1 MTSKRKRTRAWARL
15 IVLALLSFLA
25 LGPML
30 YTFLNSFSSGFS
42 YSLIPEV
49 WSLQGWKE
57 VFWNRPHYL
66 AKFWNSLGLAAA
78 IVAGQMLVS
87 CLAGYGFSKFRFRG
101 KEPLFFLIIVL
112 MMMPYQ
118 VTLVSNYLM
127 LDKLGL
133 VGSQLALILPA
144 VFSPFGVF
152 LLRQVFDTCPNDI
165 LESARL
171 DGAGNL
177 RILFGILAP
186 RCRAGVVSLGILSF
200 IDAWNMVEQPI
211 VFLQSDYDYPLS
223 VFLTRMSGQDVGVLC
238 TCGVLAALPVVL
250 LFLYY
255 DRELTEGVTLSQL

>member
-1 MTSKRKRTRAWARL
+1 MRKRTSVAKL
-15 IVLALLSFLA
+15 IVLSMLSVIA

-30 YTFLNSFSSGFS
+30 YTFVNSFSGSTAYGLF
-42 YSLIPEV
+42 PAE

-78 IVAGQMLVS
+78 IVLGQVLVS
-87 CLAGYGFSKFRFRG
+87 CLAGYGFSKFLFPG
-101 KEPLFFLIIVL
+101 KETMFFLVILL

-133 VGSQLALILPA
+133 VGSRWALILPG

-165 LESARL
+165 LEAARL

-177 RILFGILAP
+177 RILFGILVP
-186 RCRAGVVSLGILSF
+186 RCRAGIISLGILSF

-211 VFLQSDYDYPLS
+211 VYLKSEYDYPLS
-223 VFLTRMSGQDVGVLC
+223 VFLTRMNGQNVGVLC

-255 DRELTEGVTLSQL
+255 DQELTEGVTLSHL

>member
-1 MTSKRKRTRAWARL
+1 MKKRTSAAKL
-15 IVLALLSFLA
+15 ICLSLLAAIA

-30 YTFLNSFSSGFS
+30 YTFLNSFSGGAA
-42 YSLIPEV
+42 YGLIPTQ

-66 AKFWNSLGLAAA
+66 AKFWNSLGLSAA
-78 IVAGQMLVS
+78 IVLGQVLLS
-87 CLAGYGFSKFRFRG
+87 CLAGYGFSRFRFPG
-101 KEPLFFLIIVL
+101 KEALFFLVILL

-133 VGSQLALILPA
+133 VRSRWALILPA
-144 VFSPFGVF
+144 MFSPFGVF
-152 LLRQVFDTCPNDI
+152 LLRQVFDTCPSDI
-165 LESARL
+165 LEAARL

-177 RILFGILAP
+177 RILFGILVP
-186 RCRAGVVSLGILSF
+186 RCRAGVISLGILSF

-211 VFLQSDYDYPLS
+211 VFLKSEYDYPLS
-223 VFLTRMSGQDVGVLC
+223 VFLTRMNGQNIGVLC

-255 DRELTEGVTLSQL
+255 DQELTEGVTLTQL

>member
-1 MTSKRKRTRAWARL
+1 MKKRTSIARL
-15 IVLALLSFLA
+15 ILLSLLSMLA

-30 YTFLNSFSSGFS
+30 YTFLNAFSGGAS
-42 YSLIPEV
+42 YGLFPAE

-66 AKFWNSLGLAAA
+66 AKFWNSMGLAAA
-78 IVAGQMLVS
+78 IVLGQVFLS

-101 KEPLFFLIIVL
+101 REGLFFLVILL

-127 LDKLGL
+127 LSRLGL
-133 VGSQLALILPA
+133 VGSRWALILPG

-152 LLRQVFDTCPNDI
+152 LLRQVFDTCPNEM
-165 LESARL
+165 LEAARL
-171 DGAGNL
+171 DGAGNF
-177 RILFGILAP
+177 RILFRILVP
-186 RCRAGVVSLGILSF
+186 RCRAGVISLGILSF

-211 VFLQSDYDYPLS
+211 VYLKSEYDYPLS
-223 VFLTRMSGQDVGVLC
+223 VFLTRMDGQNIGVLC

-255 DRELTEGVTLSQL
+255 DQELTEGVTLTQL

>member
-1 MTSKRKRTRAWARL
+1 MKKRKSIAKIIIL
-15 IVLALLSFLA
+15 SLLSMIA

-30 YTFLNSFSSGFS
+30 YTFVNAFSECSS
-42 YSLIPEV
+42 YGLFPAEL
-49 WSLQGWKE
+49 SLQGWKA

-66 AKFWNSLGLAAA
+66 AKFWNSMGLTAA
-78 IVAGQMLVS
+78 IVIGQILIS

-101 KEPLFFLIIVL
+101 KEAMFFLVILL

-127 LDKLGL
+127 LDKLDL
-133 VGSQLALILPA
+133 VGSRWALILPS

-152 LLRQVFDTCPNDI
+152 LMRQVFDTCPDEL
-165 LESARL
+165 LEAARL

-177 RILFGILAP
+177 RILFHILVP
-186 RCRAGVVSLGILSF
+186 RCRAGVISLGILSF

-211 VFLQSDYDYPLS
+211 VYLKSEYDYPLS
-223 VFLTRMSGQDVGVLC
+223 VFLTRMDGQNIGVLC
-238 TCGVLAALPVVL
+238 TCGVLAAVPVVL

-255 DRELTEGVTLSQL
+255 DQELTEGVTMTQL

>member
-1 MTSKRKRTRAWARL
+1 MRKRTSAAKL
-15 IVLALLSFLA
+15 VVLSLLSVIA

-30 YTFLNSFSSGFS
+30 YTFANSFSGSTAYGLF
-42 YSLIPEV
+42 PAE

-66 AKFWNSLGLAAA
+66 AKFRNSLGMALM
-78 IVAGQMLVS
+78 IVLGQVLVS
-87 CLAGYGFSKFRFRG
+87 CLAGYGFSKFRFKG
-101 KEPLFFLIIVL
+101 KGALFFVVILL
-112 MMMPYQ
+112 MMMPHQ

-133 VGSQLALILPA
+133 VGSQWALILPGM
-144 VFSPFGVF
+144 FSPFGVF

-165 LESARL
+165 LEAAQL

-177 RILFGILAP
+177 RILFSILVP
-186 RCRAGVVSLGILSF
+186 RCRAGVISLGILSF

-211 VFLQSDYDYPLS
+211 VYLKSEYDYPLS
-223 VFLTRMSGQDVGVLC
+223 VFLTRMNGQNVGVLC

-255 DRELTEGVTLSQL
+255 DQELTEGVTLSQL

>member
-1 MTSKRKRTRAWARL
+1 MRKRISIAKL
-15 IVLALLSFLA
+15 IILSLLSMIA

-30 YTFLNSFSSGFS
+30 YTFVNAFSGSTS
-42 YSLIPEV
+42 YALVPTE

-66 AKFWNSLGLAAA
+66 AKFWNSMGLSAA
-78 IVAGQMLVS
+78 IVLGQVLIS
-87 CLAGYGFSKFRFRG
+87 CLGGYGFSKFRFRG
-101 KEPLFFLIIVL
+101 KEALFFLVILL

-127 LDKLGL
+127 LDKLDL
-133 VGSQLALILPA
+133 VGSNWSLVLPG

-152 LLRQVFDTCPNDI
+152 LLRQVFDTCPDEL
-165 LESARL
+165 LEAARL

-177 RILFGILAP
+177 RILFHILVP
-186 RCRAGVVSLGILSF
+186 RCRAGVISLGILSF

-211 VFLQSDYDYPLS
+211 VYLKSGYDYPLS
-223 VFLTRMSGQDVGVLC
+223 VFLTRMDGQNLGVLC

-255 DRELTEGVTLSQL
+255 DQELTEGVTMTQL

>member
-1 MTSKRKRTRAWARL
+1 MRKRTSIINL
-15 IVLALLSFLA
+15 IILSLLSMIA

-30 YTFLNSFSSGFS
+30 YTFANAFSGSTS
-42 YSLIPEV
+42 YGLFPIE

-66 AKFWNSLGLAAA
+66 AKFWNSMGLAAA
-78 IVAGQMLVS
+78 IVLGQVLIS
-87 CLAGYGFSKFRFRG
+87 CLAGYGFSKFRFLG
-101 KEPLFFLIIVL
+101 KEALFFLVILL

-127 LDKLGL
+127 LDKLDL
-133 VGSQLALILPA
+133 VGSKWSLVLPG

-152 LLRQVFDTCPNDI
+152 LLRQVFDTCPNDL
-165 LESARL
+165 LEAARL

-177 RILFGILAP
+177 RILFGILVP
-186 RCRAGVVSLGILSF
+186 RCRAGVISLGILSF

-211 VFLQSDYDYPLS
+211 VFLKSEYDYPLS
-223 VFLTRMSGQDVGVLC
+223 VFLTRMRGSNIGVLC

-255 DRELTEGVTLSQL
+255 DQELTEGVTLTQL

>member
-1 MTSKRKRTRAWARL
+1 MRKRTSAPKL
-15 IVLALLSFLA
+15 IVLSLLSVIA

-30 YTFLNSFSSGFS
+30 YTFLNSFSGSVS
-42 YSLIPEV
+42 YGLLPVE

-66 AKFWNSLGLAAA
+66 VKFWNSLGLSAA
-78 IVAGQMLVS
+78 IVAGQVLLS

-101 KEPLFFLIIVL
+101 KEVLFFLVILL

-127 LDKLGL
+127 LERLRL
-133 VGSQLALILPA
+133 IGSQWALILPA
-144 VFSPFGVF
+144 MFSPFGVF
-152 LLRQVFDTCPNDI
+152 LLRQVFDTCPNDL
-165 LESARL
+165 LEAARL

-177 RILFGILAP
+177 RILFGILVP
-186 RCRAGVVSLGILSF
+186 RCRAGVISLGILSF

-211 VFLQSDYDYPLS
+211 VFLKSEYDYPLS
-223 VFLTRMSGQDVGVLC
+223 VFLTRMRGSNIGVLC

-255 DRELTEGVTLSQL
+255 DQELTEGVTLTQL

>member
-1 MTSKRKRTRAWARL
+1 MTKRKPGYVK
-15 IVLALLSFLA
+15 IFFLSIMAFFA

-30 YTFLNSFSSGFS
+30 YTFVNAFSGGSS
-42 YSLIPEV
+42 YGLFPTD
-49 WSLQGWKE
+49 WSIQGWKE

-66 AKFWNSLGLAAA
+66 VKFWNSLGLAAA
-78 IVAGQMLVS
+78 IVLGQVLLS

-101 KEPLFFLIIVL
+101 KEALFFLVILL

-127 LDKLGL
+127 LDKLRL
-133 VGSQLALILPA
+133 VGSRWALILPA

-165 LESARL
+165 LEAAKL

-177 RILFGILAP
+177 RILFGILVP
-186 RCRAGVVSLGILSF
+186 RCRGGVISLGILSF

-211 VFLQSDYDYPLS
+211 IYLRSEYDYPLS
-223 VFLTRMSGQDVGVLC
+223 VFLTRMRGQNIGVLC

-250 LFLYY
+250 LYLYY
-255 DRELTEGVTLSQL
+255 DRELTEGVTLTQL

>member
-1 MTSKRKRTRAWARL
+1 MRKRTSIINL
-15 IVLALLSFLA
+15 IILSLLSMIA

-30 YTFLNSFSSGFS
+30 YTFANAFSGSTS
-42 YSLIPEV
+42 YGLFPIE

-66 AKFWNSLGLAAA
+66 AKFWNSMGLAAA
-78 IVAGQMLVS
+78 IVLGQVLIS

-101 KEPLFFLIIVL
+101 KEALFFLVILL

-127 LDKLGL
+127 LDKLDL
-133 VGSQLALILPA
+133 VGSKWSLILPG

-152 LLRQVFDTCPNDI
+152 LLRQVFDTCPNEL
-165 LESARL
+165 LEAARL

-177 RILFGILAP
+177 RILFHILVP
-186 RCRAGVVSLGILSF
+186 RCRAVVISLGILSF

-211 VFLQSDYDYPLS
+211 VYLKSGYDYPLS
-223 VFLTRMSGQDVGVLC
+223 VFLTRMDEQNLGVLC

-255 DRELTEGVTLSQL
+255 DRELTKGVTMTQL

>member
-1 MTSKRKRTRAWARL
+1 MRKRTSVAKL
-15 IVLALLSFLA
+15 VVLSLLSVIA

-30 YTFLNSFSSGFS
+30 YTFANSFSGSTAYGLF
-42 YSLIPEV
+42 PAE

-78 IVAGQMLVS
+78 IVLGQVLVS
-87 CLAGYGFSKFRFRG
+87 CLAGYGFSKFLFPG
-101 KEPLFFLIIVL
+101 KETMFFLVILL

-133 VGSQLALILPA
+133 VGSRWALILPG

-165 LESARL
+165 LEAARL

-177 RILFGILAP
+177 RILFGILVP
-186 RCRAGVVSLGILSF
+186 RCRAGIISLGILSF

-211 VFLQSDYDYPLS
+211 VYLKSEYDYPLS
-223 VFLTRMSGQDVGVLC
+223 VFLTRMNGQNVGVLC

-255 DRELTEGVTLSQL
+255 DQELTEGVTLSHL

>member
-1 MTSKRKRTRAWARL
+1 MRRRTSPVKL
-15 IVLALLSFLA
+15 IVLALLSMIA

-30 YTFLNSFSSGFS
+30 YTFVNAFSGGGS
-42 YSLIPEV
+42 YGLFPTE

-78 IVAGQMLVS
+78 IVLGQVMVS
-87 CLAGYGFSKFRFRG
+87 CLAGFGFSKFRFPG
-101 KEPLFFLIIVL
+101 KEALFFLVILL

-118 VTLVSNYLM
+118 VTLVSNYLI

-133 VGSQLALILPA
+133 IGSQWALILPA
-144 VFSPFGVF
+144 AFSPFGVF
-152 LLRQVFDTCPNDI
+152 LLRQVFDTCSDDI
-165 LESARL
+165 LEAARL

-177 RILFGILAP
+177 RVLFRILVP
-186 RCRAGVVSLGILSF
+186 RCRAGVISLGILSF

-211 VFLQSDYDYPLS
+211 VFLKSGYDYPLS
-223 VFLTRMSGQDVGVLC
+223 VFLAAMNRQNSGVLC

-255 DRELTEGVTLSQL
+255 DRELTEGVSLSQL

>member
-1 MTSKRKRTRAWARL
+1 MRKRTSIAKL
-15 IVLALLSFLA
+15 IALSLLSVIA

-30 YTFLNSFSSGFS
+30 YTFGNAFSGNASYGLFPAEWSF
-42 YSLIPEV
+42 
-49 WSLQGWKE
+49 QGWKE

-66 AKFWNSLGLAAA
+66 AKFWNSLGLAAT
-78 IVAGQMLVS
+78 IVLGQVLVS
-87 CLAGYGFSKFRFRG
+87 CLAGYGFSKFRFPG
-101 KEPLFFLIIVL
+101 KEILFFLVILL

-133 VGSQLALILPA
+133 VGSKWALILPGI
-144 VFSPFGVF
+144 FSPFGVF

-165 LESARL
+165 LEAAQL

-177 RILFGILAP
+177 RVLFGILVP
-186 RCRAGVVSLGILSF
+186 RCRAGVISLGILSF

-211 VFLQSDYDYPLS
+211 VYLKSEYDYPLS
-223 VFLTRMSGQDVGVLC
+223 VFLTRLSGQNIGVLC

-255 DRELTEGVTLSQL
+255 DRELTEGVSLTQL

>member
-1 MTSKRKRTRAWARL
+1 MRKQSCSWGRFL
-15 IVLALLSFLA
+15 ILSFLSAIA

-30 YTFLNSFSSGFS
+30 YTFVNAFSGGVSGGLF
-42 YSLIPEV
+42 PTE

-66 AKFWNSLGLAAA
+66 AKFWNSLALSTG
-78 IVAGQMLVS
+78 IVLGQMLLS
-87 CLAGYGFSKFRFRG
+87 CFAGYGFSKFRFRG
-101 KEPLFFLIIVL
+101 KEILFFLVILL

-133 VGSQLALILPA
+133 VGSRWSLILPG

-152 LLRQVFDTCPNDI
+152 LLRQVFDTCPNEI
-165 LESARL
+165 LEAARL

-177 RILFGILAP
+177 RILFNILVP
-186 RCRAGVVSLGILSF
+186 RCRAGVISLGILSF

-211 VFLQSDYDYPLS
+211 VFLKSGYDYPLS
-223 VFLTRMSGQDVGVLC
+223 VFLTRMSGQNVGVLC
-238 TCGVLAALPVVL
+238 TCGVLAALPVLL

-255 DRELTEGVTLSQL
+255 DRELTEGVTLTQL

>member
-1 MTSKRKRTRAWARL
+1 MKKRISIAKL
-15 IVLALLSFLA
+15 IILSLLSLIA

-30 YTFLNSFSSGFS
+30 YTFVNAFSGSTS
-42 YSLIPEV
+42 YGLFPIE

-66 AKFWNSLGLAAA
+66 AKFWNSMGLASA
-78 IVAGQMLVS
+78 IVLGQVLIS
-87 CLAGYGFSKFRFRG
+87 CLAGYGFSKFRFQG
-101 KEPLFFLIIVL
+101 KEALFFLVILL

-127 LDKLGL
+127 LDKLNL
-133 VGSQLALILPA
+133 VGSKWSLILPG

-152 LLRQVFDTCPNDI
+152 LLRQVFDTCPNEL
-165 LESARL
+165 LEAARL

-177 RILFGILAP
+177 RILFHILVP
-186 RCRAGVVSLGILSF
+186 RCRAGVISLGILSF

-211 VFLQSDYDYPLS
+211 VYLKSGYDYPLS
-223 VFLTRMSGQDVGVLC
+223 VFLTRMDGQNLGVLC

-255 DRELTEGVTLSQL
+255 DRELTEGVTMTQL

>member
-1 MTSKRKRTRAWARL
+1 MRKRTSIINL
-15 IVLALLSFLA
+15 IILSLLSMIA

-30 YTFLNSFSSGFS
+30 YTFANAFSGSTS
-42 YSLIPEV
+42 YGLFPIE

-66 AKFWNSLGLAAA
+66 AKFWNSMGLASA
-78 IVAGQMLVS
+78 IVLGQVLIS
-87 CLAGYGFSKFRFRG
+87 CLAGYGFSKSRFRG
-101 KEPLFFLIIVL
+101 KEALFFLVILL

-127 LDKLGL
+127 LDKLDL
-133 VGSQLALILPA
+133 VGSKWSLILPG

-152 LLRQVFDTCPNDI
+152 LLRQVFDTCPNEL
-165 LESARL
+165 LEAARL

-177 RILFGILAP
+177 RILFHILVP
-186 RCRAGVVSLGILSF
+186 RCRAGVISLGILSF

-211 VFLQSDYDYPLS
+211 VYLKSEYDYPLS
-223 VFLTRMSGQDVGVLC
+223 VFLTRMDGQNIGVLC

-255 DRELTEGVTLSQL
+255 DQELTEGVTMTQL